1 MSPKPFN
8 EDQFDARLKHIEEQA
23 GAMQAR
29 VDAYRDQ
36 EIARLFVQSGWT
48 QERIAQRM
56 GKSQQHISRLLL
68 FGRFLV
74 FMPTGHKP
82 MNPPKNLT
90 ERLFRGYF
98 ERTEKH
104 PKEARRFAEVLRMM
118 EDEFAMTTTRATA
131 RVAKAVAD
139 DFGDGKWRTPE
150 TIAEG
155 IDATTEDVVTVL
167 ESMKKS
173 GVHKCHCER
182 RPAGKGVQY
191 RVVRGGGKKIDLETL
206 RVEVSPI
213 IKQLEI
219 EGRKNMATFSP
230 LTVLDCA
237 HKLNTLL
244 DKLAK

>member
-1 MSPKPFN
+1 MN
-8 EDQFDARLKHIEEQA
+8 EDQFEARLKHIEEQA

-29 VDAYRDQ
+29 VNAYRDQ

-74 FMPTGHKP
+74 FTPSWCNP
-82 MNPPKNLT
+82 MKPPKNLT
-90 ERLFRGYF
+90 EGRFRGYF
-98 ERTEKH
+98 ERTDKTA
-104 PKEARRFAEVLRMM
+104 KEPRRFAEVLRMM
-118 EDEFAMTTTRATA
+118 EDAFELHSPRTPSSVGKRIASEFAT
-131 RVAKAVAD
+131 
-139 DFGDGKWRTPE
+139 GKWLEPE
-150 TIAEG
+150 AIAEA
-155 IDATTEDVVTVL
+155 IEAPVKQVVGVL
-167 ESMKKS
+167 EGMRQFGS
-173 GVHKCHCER
+173 HNCHAER
-182 RPAGKGVQY
+182 RAAGKGVQY

-219 EGRKNMATFSP
+219 EARKNIARFSP
-230 LTVLDCA
+230 LTIIDLV
-237 HKLNTLL
+237 HKLKTSL

>member
-1 MSPKPFN
+1 MN
-8 EDQFDARLKHIEEQA
+8 EDQFEARLKHIEEQA

-29 VDAYRDQ
+29 VNAYRDQ

-74 FMPTGHKP
+74 FTPSWCNP
-82 MNPPKNLT
+82 MKPPKNLT
-90 ERLFRGYF
+90 EGRFRGYF
-98 ERTEKH
+98 ERTDKTA
-104 PKEARRFAEVLRMM
+104 KEPRRFAEVLRLM
-118 EDEFAMTTTRATA
+118 EEAFTLRRPLPPRCVGKQVAADFA
-131 RVAKAVAD
+131 
-139 DFGDGKWRTPE
+139 DGKWRAPEAIAE
-150 TIAEG
+150 TIGASVDNVVAVLDG
-155 IDATTEDVVTVL
+155 IKQYG
-167 ESMKKS
+167 S
-173 GVHKCHCER
+173 HNCHAER
-182 RPAGKGVQY
+182 RAAGKGVQY

-219 EGRKNMATFSP
+219 EARKNIARFSP
-230 LTVLDCA
+230 LTIIDLV
-237 HKLNTLL
+237 HKLKTSL